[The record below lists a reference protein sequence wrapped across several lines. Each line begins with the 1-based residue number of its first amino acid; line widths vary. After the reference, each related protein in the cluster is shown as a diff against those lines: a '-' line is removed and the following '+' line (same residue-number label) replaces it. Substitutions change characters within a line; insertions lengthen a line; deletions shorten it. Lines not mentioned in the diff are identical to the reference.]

1 MTQINTSDLFNAT
14 RGFDYTL
21 IGLNTASNNLLSIF
35 LLMAV
40 FIALLFGLRGFLFA
54 DRFLS
59 ASIAT
64 FIVSLLFVATGFT
77 SIGVVSVWFSI
88 VVIAILLT
96 WVRD

>member
-1 MTQINTSDLFNAT
+1 MTQINTNELFNGT

-21 IGLNTASNNLLSIF
+21 IGLNTVSNDLFSIF
-35 LLMAV
+35 LLLCV

-54 DRFLS
+54 DRFMS

-77 SIGVVSVWFSI
+77 STGVVAVWFSI
-88 VVIAILLT
+88 VVISILLT
-96 WVRD
+96 WIKD